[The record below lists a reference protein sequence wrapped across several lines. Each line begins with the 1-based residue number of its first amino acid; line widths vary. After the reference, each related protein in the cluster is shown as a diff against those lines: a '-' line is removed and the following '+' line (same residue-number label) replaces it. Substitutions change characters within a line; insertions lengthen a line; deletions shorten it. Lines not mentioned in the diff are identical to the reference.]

1 MTRRIAG
8 ALLLALA
15 LPLYPQASPAPPPR
29 EDRISVRERELA
41 GLRAEIARLEAR
53 LGTARRRQS
62 GLQDELAAADLE
74 LKLQETRLAEAM
86 TARDL
91 SARRAAASE
100 LEVARLERAFADTRH
115 DLHGRIAALY
125 RLGRQGY
132 LRLFLALDPERPLLP
147 SVRLIR
153 YLARRDRQSMER
165 YRAARAELG
174 RERDRLI
181 AERAERERWIKREEA
196 RRGELLAVRARRAD
210 LLARVRKE
218 ERELT
223 ARAGDLAER
232 ESKLAGLLDLLAGDN
247 AAGLDGA
254 PIQGFRGILDW
265 PAEGEVTTGF
275 GFRFEPRYRTR
286 VPHHGIELA
295 TAPGREV
302 QAVFPGKVVYA
313 APFQGYGNT
322 VILLHP
328 GRVFTL
334 YAGLSELRVGREGMG
349 REGMLSLGDVVGL
362 STDKLYFEIR
372 VEKRPEDPLSWLR
385 VSP

>member
-1 MTRRIAG
+1 MKRGAW

-15 LPLYPQASPAPPPR
+15 LPLYPQAPQTPPR
-29 EDRISVRERELA
+29 SDRISTRERELA
-41 GLRAEIARLEAR
+41 GLRAEISRLEAR
-53 LGTARRRQS
+53 LGEARKRQS
-62 GLQDELAAADLE
+62 SLQDELAAADLE

-91 SARRAAASE
+91 AVRRAAASE
-100 LEVARLERAFADTRH
+100 LEVARLERAFAETRH
-115 DLHGRIAALY
+115 DLQGRLAALY

-132 LRLFLALDPERPLLP
+132 LRLFLALDPDRPLLP
-147 SVRLIR
+147 SVRLVR
-153 YLARRDRQSMER
+153 YLARRDRQSMDR
-165 YRAARAELG
+165 YRAARADLA
-174 RERDRLI
+174 RERDRLV
-181 AERAERERWIKREEA
+181 AEQAEREQWIEREEA
-196 RRGELLAVRARRAD
+196 RRRELLTIRTRRAD
-210 LLARVRKE
+210 LLARVRAE
-218 ERELT
+218 ERELV

-232 ESKLAGLLDLLAGDN
+232 EQKLVELLDMIAGGTGD
-247 AAGLDGA
+247 GLDGT
-254 PIQGFRGILDW
+254 PIQRFRGVLEW
-265 PAEGEVTTGF
+265 PVEGKVTNGF
-275 GFRFEPRYRTR
+275 GFRFEPRYHTR

-295 TAPGREV
+295 TTPGGDV
-302 QAVFPGKVVYA
+302 QAVFGGKVVFA

-334 YAGLSELRVGREGMG
+334 YAGLSDLKVG

-385 VSP
+385 VSQ

>member
-1 MTRRIAG
+1 MKRAAW

-15 LPLYPQASPAPPPR
+15 LPLYPQAPSPPR
-29 EDRISVRERELA
+29 SDRLSTREKELA
-41 GLRAEIARLEAR
+41 GLRAEISRLEAR
-53 LGTARRRQS
+53 LGEARRRQTS
-62 GLQDELAAADLE
+62 LQDELAAADLE

-91 SARRAAASE
+91 AARRAAASE
-100 LEVARLERAFADTRH
+100 IEVARLERAFEDTRH
-115 DLHGRIAALY
+115 DLQARLAALY

-132 LRLFLALDPERPLLP
+132 LRLFLALDPDRPLLP

-153 YLARRDRQSMER
+153 YLARRDRQSMDR
-165 YRAARAELG
+165 YRAARADLA
-174 RERDRLI
+174 RERDRLV
-181 AERAERERWIKREEA
+181 AERAEREQWIVREEA
-196 RRGELLAVRARRAD
+196 RRRELLAVRTRRSD
-210 LLARVRKE
+210 LLARVRTE
-218 ERELT
+218 ERELE

-232 ESKLAGLLDLLAGDN
+232 ERKLTELLDLLANDTR
-247 AAGLDGA
+247 GLDGK
-254 PIQGFRGILDW
+254 PIQDFRGILEW
-265 PAEGEVTTGF
+265 PVEGKVTTGF
-275 GFRFEPRYRTR
+275 GFRFEPRYHTR

-295 TAPGREV
+295 TAPGGEV
-302 QAVFPGKVVYA
+302 QAVFAGKVVFA

-334 YAGLSELRVGREGMG
+334 YAGLSDLKVG